1 MCVLV
6 MSAERLKI
14 LLIEHDP
21 GFVEALGQLIGT
33 TRDLTAD
40 LTAAV
45 DLRSG
50 IQALNRDSFDIV
62 MCDVALPDGAGLANV
77 FLIRAEAP
85 ELPIIVAGESD
96 SETMAVEAVHAGAQD
111 YLVKQQLS
119 PSWLERS
126 IRYAIE
132 RQRMDRALQEA
143 EEKYHGVF
151 DHLVEGIF
159 QTSPDGRYLMAN
171 LALARIYGYDSPEE
185 LMQTL
190 TDISLSLY
198 VKPGRR
204 EDFVAAMQE
213 SDVLT
218 GFESQVFRKNGS
230 IIWISENCRAIR
242 DNLGRLLYYE
252 GTVEDISQRQ
262 IAEARLRDSETLYHS
277 LVETLPQ
284 NIFRKDLNGRFT
296 FANQQFC
303 RTLGLKL
310 EEIVGKTDFDFFPA
324 ELAAK
329 YQKDDRQLIATG
341 KLYDCVEENQP
352 PGHEKMYVQVV
363 KTPLYGADGLPV
375 GLQGIFWDI
384 TTQRRAEENLRKA
397 HALLE
402 QNRKELHEKNQQMED
417 DLKMAQDIQLTLLP
431 QDYPAFRAAADQTS
445 TAFQFT
451 HRYLPTGS
459 VGGDFFTISEIS
471 EHQAGVFFCDVAGHG
486 VRAALV
492 TAMIRALVEKL
503 KPNAHDPGVF
513 LTKLNSDLC
522 AILKHTGT
530 PLLTTAFYLVA
541 DCVSDTLRYANAGH
555 PKPLHV
561 RRQASAV
568 NSLRPPRGKPQA
580 ALGLFENATYHTAEF
595 AFVPGDFLLLYTDG
609 LVEVQDNQ
617 DDLYTPAQLTKALEK
632 GAHLPAGEL
641 LDALLGE
648 VRAFC
653 AEGFT
658 DDVCLL
664 GIDYAALPSIKPA

>member
-1 MCVLV
+1 
-6 MSAERLKI
+6 MSEERLKI

-21 GFVEALGQLIGT
+21 GFVQALGQMLGT
-33 TRDLTAD
+33 ARDLPVD
-40 LTAAV
+40 VTAAG
-45 DLRSG
+45 DLRAG
-50 IQALNRDSFDIV
+50 LQALGGDAFDVV
-62 MCDVALPDGAGLANV
+62 MCDVAVPDGAGLANII
-77 FLIRAEAP
+77 LIRAEAP

-96 SETMAVEAVHAGAQD
+96 SEAMAVEAVHAGAQD
-111 YLVKQQLS
+111 YLVKGQLS

-185 LMQTL
+185 LMLTL
-190 TDISLSLY
+190 TDISRSLY

-204 EDFVAAMQE
+204 EEFVAAMQK

-218 GFESQVFRKNGS
+218 GFESQVFRKDGS

-252 GTVEDISQRQ
+252 GTVEDTTQRQ
-262 IAEARLRDSETLYHS
+262 MVETRLRDSETLYHS

-284 NIFRKDLNGRFT
+284 NIFRKDLKGRFT
-296 FANQQFC
+296 FANQHFC
-303 RTLGLKL
+303 RALGRPL

-329 YQKDDRQLIATG
+329 YQQDDRQIIATG
-341 KLYDCVEENQP
+341 TPYESVEDHQP

-363 KTPLYGADGLPV
+363 KTPLYGADGMPV

-384 TTQRRAEENLRKA
+384 TDQRRAEEKLRAA
-397 HALLE
+397 HAQLE

-417 DLKMAQDIQLTLLP
+417 DLKMARDIQLTLLP
-431 QDYPAFRAAADQTS
+431 QHYPTFRATADQSS

-459 VGGDFFTISEIS
+459 VGGDFFAVSEIS
-471 EHQAGVFFCDVAGHG
+471 ERKAGVFFCDVAGHG

-492 TAMIRALVEKL
+492 PAMIRPLVEDL
-503 KPNAHDPGVF
+503 NPCADDPGLF
-513 LTKLNSDLC
+513 LTRLNSDLC

-530 PLLTTAFYLVA
+530 PMLTTAFYLVA
-541 DCVSDTLRYANAGH
+541 DWRTGSMRYANAGH
-555 PKPLHV
+555 PKPLHL
-561 RRQASAV
+561 RRHTGAV
-568 NSLRPPRGKPQA
+568 QSMRSPQGKPQA
-580 ALGLFENATYHTAEF
+580 ALGLFEKAVYHSAEMAF
-595 AFVPGDFLLLYTDG
+595 AHGDFLFLYTDG
-609 LVEVQDNQ
+609 LVEVHGKKGE
-617 DDLYTPAQLTKALEK
+617 LYSPAELARALQK
-632 GAHLPAGEL
+632 RAQLPAGEL
-641 LDALLGE
+641 LDALLQE
-648 VRAFC
+648 VREFSEA
-653 AEGFT
+653 GFS

-664 GIDYAALPSIKPA
+664 GIDYAT